1 MRKSVILT
9 IAALL
14 IAATTGATVWKPTN
28 IPVAHIADRNR
39 YVCNPEG
46 IISQEV
52 TDSID
57 AIFRAI
63 EDSTGIET
71 LIAVVSQIDPDDC
84 YEFAYQLGE
93 EVGVGKSGSDN
104 GLVILLS
111 TGERCIQMV
120 TGYGIEGMLPDA
132 ICRRIQEQFM
142 NPFFKDDNWDDGMLA
157 GAQAIRGYLF
167 NDGFLDGTEDDLSGW
182 GILGLIMP
190 FGLFAVLVALI
201 ERRKYRCPNCHKHK
215 LKAVSAV
222 TILNS
227 STKRVRSVTFE
238 CQNCHHTLTRNETLY
253 KSHGGISGGG
263 FGGGGLSGGSMG
275 GRIGGSYGG
284 GHFGGGGAGSRF

>member
-14 IAATTGATVWKPTN
+14 IAATAGATVWKPTN

-93 EVGVGKSGSDN
+93 GDGFPHA
-104 GLVILLS
+104 LVMPYTLILIS
-111 TGERCIQMV
+111 RT
-120 TGYGIEGMLPDA
+120 YGI
-132 ICRRIQEQFM
+132 
-142 NPFFKDDNWDDGMLA
+142 
-157 GAQAIRGYLF
+157 
-167 NDGFLDGTEDDLSGW
+167 LDL
-182 GILGLIMP
+182 
-190 FGLFAVLVALI
+190 
-201 ERRKYRCPNCHKHK
+201 
-215 LKAVSAV
+215 
-222 TILNS
+222 
-227 STKRVRSVTFE
+227 
-238 CQNCHHTLTRNETLY
+238 
-253 KSHGGISGGG
+253 
-263 FGGGGLSGGSMG
+263 
-275 GRIGGSYGG
+275 
-284 GHFGGGGAGSRF
+284 